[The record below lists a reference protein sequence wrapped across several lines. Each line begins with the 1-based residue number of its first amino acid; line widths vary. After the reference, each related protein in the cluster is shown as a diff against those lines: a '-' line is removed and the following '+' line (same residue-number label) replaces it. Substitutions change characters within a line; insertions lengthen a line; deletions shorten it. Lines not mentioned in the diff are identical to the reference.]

1 MGNEMKRVLIIEDD
15 LLIAD
20 LLADVLHGDEFDV
33 CGIARTVEEALT
45 LAAQHRP
52 QLAVVDVRLAK
63 GGLGTTVAPVLMA
76 QYNTGILY
84 TTGNM
89 DALSKA
95 SGQASLLK
103 PFRLHDVKQAL
114 HVVAEIVET
123 GGPSKPLPPNLI
135 MLQTNGANP

>member
-1 MGNEMKRVLIIEDD
+1 MKTVLIIEDD

-20 LLADVLHGDEFDV
+20 MLADVLHGDEFGV
-33 CGIARTVEEALT
+33 CGIARTVENALT

-103 PFRLHDVKQAL
+103 PFRLQDVKRAL
-114 HVVAEIVET
+114 HVIAEIVET
-123 GGPSKPLPPNLI
+123 GTSSMPLPRNLI
-135 MLQTNGANP
+135 MLQTRSENS